1 MNLKKEE
8 IKTLSRLRIEK
19 AEEFLK
25 EAEFNFKNKFY
36 QTSINRSYYAV
47 FSAINSLLILEGTS
61 VKTHSGIKTLFNLR
75 FIRTKKLPFKFSEYL
90 DYLMRK
96 RTDVDYGDFVV
107 IDEKTAR
114 KVLKIAKEIVKSI
127 KKLRKKL
134 ENALF

>member
-1 MNLKKEE
+1 MKKEE

-19 AEEFLK
+19 ADELLK
-25 EAEFNFKNKFY
+25 EAEFNLKNKFY
-36 QTSINRSYYAV
+36 QASVNRSYYAV

-61 VKTHSGIKTLFNLR
+61 VKTHSGLKTLFNLR
-75 FIRTKKLPFKFSEYL
+75 FIKTKKLPLKYSEYL

-114 KVLKIAKEIVKSI
+114 KTFRIAKEMLKNI
-127 KKLRKKL
+127 KQLRKKL